1 LQLTLTIL
9 PLLSFVGAVVFKM
22 SGNNIEADASRCCA
36 SCGIAEVD
44 EVKLKECADC
54 DLVKYCS
61 DACQKNHKLQHEEAC
76 KKRAAELRDELLF
89 KQPESTHLGDCPIC
103 MIPLSLDE
111 SKSAMM
117 VCCSKVICDGCSHAN
132 KIREMEERRH
142 PKCPFCREQL
152 PTTKEES
159 DKRRM
164 KRIEVNDPVA
174 MRQWGVQQY
183 KKGDYSTAF
192 EYFARAAELGNAEA
206 HYRLSQMYD
215 LGNGIEKDGGKEMY
229 HLEEAAIGGHPNA
242 RFNLGGIEWNNDNK
256 ERAVKHWIIAAAQG
270 DDKSIK
276 YLMDAYKGGFV
287 SKENLAAAL
296 RAQKAAVDETKSPQ
310 REAAEKAFAS

>member
-1 LQLTLTIL
+1 
-9 PLLSFVGAVVFKM
+9 M
-22 SGNNIEADASRCCA
+22 SEDNEADTCCA
-36 SCGIAEVD
+36 SCGSAEVD
-44 EVKLKECADC
+44 DIKLKECADC
-54 DLVKYCS
+54 KSVKYCS
-61 DACQKNHKLQHEEAC
+61 DTCQKNHKSQHEEAC
-76 KKRAAELRDELLF
+76 KKRVVELRDELLF
-89 KQPESTHLGDCPIC
+89 KQPENSHLGDCPIC
-103 MIPLSLDE
+103 MIPLQLDQ
-111 SKSAMM
+111 SKSSLYS
-117 VCCSKVICDGCSHAN
+117 CCSKIICGGCDRAN
-132 KIREMEERRH
+132 DSREEMASLE
-142 PKCPFCREQL
+142 PKCPFCRTPV
-152 PTTKEES
+152 PTKNEL

-242 RFNLGGIEWNNDNK
+242 RFNLGCIEWNNDNK

-276 YLMDAYKGGFV
+276 YLMNAYKGGFV